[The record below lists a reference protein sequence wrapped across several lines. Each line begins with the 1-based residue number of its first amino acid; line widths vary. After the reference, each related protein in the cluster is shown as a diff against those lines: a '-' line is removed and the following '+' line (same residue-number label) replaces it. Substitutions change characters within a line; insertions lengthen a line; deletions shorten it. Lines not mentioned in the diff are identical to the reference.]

1 VLATASEVLAVEGL
15 SVLDQVARGL
25 IKEHRRAIFVNEAR
39 DLHLN

>member
-1 VLATASEVLAVEGL
+1 VLATASGVFAVEGF

-25 IKEHRRAIFVNEAR
+25 IKEHRAIFVNEAR